1 MEAIWRILKIALYP
15 KRLLMFLGLLLMC
28 LYGIVVIGYAFY
40 FSEKGKPQM
49 KYVFCFS
56 FVLII
61 FFSQEN

>member
-1 MEAIWRILKIALYP
+1 
-15 KRLLMFLGLLLMC
+15 MFLGLLLMC